1 MAKEFHLYLSDYEM
15 TRDSCCLHSYVAT
28 KKAIEQGRARIDT
41 TQVALVGT
49 YLIHRGYRIFIYPA
63 KGIPFE
69 ITLGKCA
76 NTSREI
82 REAHNLE
89 KLLVNGGF
97 DTDSVSV
104 CDGPIGFHNVEDL
117 D

>member
-1 MAKEFHLYLSDYEM
+1 MNKEFHLYLDGYEM
-15 TRDSCCLHSYVAT
+15 TRDSRCLYSYVAT
-28 KKAIEQGRARIDT
+28 KWAIETGQHIIHT

-49 YLIHRGYRIFIYPA
+49 YLIRAGYRIFIYPTVG
-63 KGIPFE
+63 KPFE

-76 NTSREI
+76 NTSKEI
-82 REAHNLE
+82 RESHNLE

-104 CDGPIGFHNVEDL
+104 CDGPVVLHKSEEG
-117 D
+117 

>member
-1 MAKEFHLYLSDYEM
+1 MAKQFHLYLSDSELSRKDY
-15 TRDSCCLHSYVAT
+15 CLHSYVAT
-28 KKAIEQGRARIDT
+28 KKAIQAGQYIIHT

-49 YLIHRGYRIFIYPA
+49 YLFYVGYRIFIYPSVG
-63 KGIPFE
+63 KPFE

-82 REAHNLE
+82 RGSHNLE
-89 KLLVNGGF
+89 KLLVNGEF

-104 CDGPIGFHNVEDL
+104 CGDL
-117 D
+117 AAPDKSEEG

>member
-1 MAKEFHLYLSDYEM
+1 MYKEFHLYLDEYEV
-15 TRDSCCLHSYVAT
+15 TRESYCLHSYVAT
-28 KKAIEQGRARIDT
+28 KKAIEAGQYIIHT

-49 YLIHRGYRIFIYPA
+49 YLIHHGYRIFIYPSVG
-63 KGIPFE
+63 KPFE

-89 KLLVNGGF
+89 KLLVNGEF
-97 DTDSVSV
+97 DSEFDSDPVSV
-104 CDGPIGFHNVEDL
+104 CDGPIVFHK
-117 D
+117 

>member
-1 MAKEFHLYLSDYEM
+1 MYNEFHLYLSDSELSRKDY
-15 TRDSCCLHSYVAT
+15 CLHSYVAT
-28 KKAIEQGRARIDT
+28 KKAIEAGQYIIHT

-49 YLIHRGYRIFIYPA
+49 YLIHAGYRIFIYPSVG
-63 KGIPFE
+63 KPFE

-89 KLLVNGGF
+89 KLLVNGEF

-104 CDGPIGFHNVEDL
+104 CGGPVVPYKSEEG
-117 D
+117 

>member
-1 MAKEFHLYLSDYEM
+1 MNKEFHLYLDDYEM
-15 TRDSCCLHSYVAT
+15 THDSCCLHSYVAT

-49 YLIHRGYRIFIYPA
+49 YLIRAGYRIFIYPTVG
-63 KGIPFE
+63 KPFE
-69 ITLGKCA
+69 LTLGKCA

-104 CDGPIGFHNVEDL
+104 CGGPVVPYKA
-117 D
+117 